1 MKWIAGAIALLA
13 LSVLIAAAWI
23 GGEMH
28 EQSCISKVEAQFP
41 VAFSEVGNGPYESKP
56 GFQFYGQSIEYREA
70 QIASC
75 SRWP

>member
-1 MKWIAGAIALLA
+1 MKWVAGAIALLA
-13 LSVLIAAAWI
+13 VAVLIAAAWI

-28 EQSCISKVEAQFP
+28 NQSCIAKVEAQFP
-41 VAFSEVGNGPYESKP
+41 VAFSEVGNGPYEPTP
-56 GFQFYGQSIEYREA
+56 GFQFYGQSIEFREA